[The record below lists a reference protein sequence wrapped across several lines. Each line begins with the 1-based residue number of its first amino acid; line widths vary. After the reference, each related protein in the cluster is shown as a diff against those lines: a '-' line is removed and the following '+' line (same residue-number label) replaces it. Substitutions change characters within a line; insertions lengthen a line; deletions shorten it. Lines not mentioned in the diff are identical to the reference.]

1 MPAECQR
8 MPESWHNCF
17 SATNAHIEQKNKKV
31 LDNHMW
37 RDHQKETYLKCR
49 LWIYCL
55 SLWQPEETLNGGNSN
70 AIIVTCKS
78 YKPIQKRR

>member
-17 SATNAHIEQKNKKV
+17 SATNAHTEQKNKKA

-37 RDHQKETYLKCR
+37 RDHQKETYVKCR
-49 LWIYCL
+49 LCWFTDSHYDNLKKHITVVHRK
-55 SLWQPEETLNGGNSN
+55 E
-70 AIIVTCKS
+70 K
-78 YKPIQKRR
+78 

>member
-49 LWIYCL
+49 LCGFTACHYDNL
-55 SLWQPEETLNGGNSN
+55 KKHLM
-70 AIIVTCKS
+70 VV
-78 YKPIQKRR
+78 IQMQ